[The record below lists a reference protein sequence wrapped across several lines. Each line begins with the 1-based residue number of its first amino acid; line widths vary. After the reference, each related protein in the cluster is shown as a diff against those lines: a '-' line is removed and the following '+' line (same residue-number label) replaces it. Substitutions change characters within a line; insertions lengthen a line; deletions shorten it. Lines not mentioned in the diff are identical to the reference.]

1 MELRTIQS
9 LPRYEK
15 EQKMAKPNENFRL
28 NVKDI
33 ELIEKALFLLQTTQ
47 DDLDKKTI
55 VNLLA
60 KLYHQKNWYR
70 PKKDYVS
77 G

>member
-1 MELRTIQS
+1 M
-9 LPRYEK
+9 
-15 EQKMAKPNENFRL
+15 KPNTKFNL
-28 NVKDI
+28 DI
-33 ELIEKALFLLQTTQ
+33 NDVDHIERALHFYQTTLES
-47 DDLDKKTI
+47 DYDKKQV

-70 PKKDYVS
+70 PKTNYVS

>member
-1 MELRTIQS
+1 M
-9 LPRYEK
+9 
-15 EQKMAKPNENFRL
+15 KPNTKFSL
-28 NVKDI
+28 TVTDI
-33 ELIEKALFLLQTTQ
+33 DTIERALFLLQTQTEN
-47 DDLDKKTI
+47 KKDV

-60 KLYHQKNWYR
+60 KIFHQKNWYR

>member
-1 MELRTIQS
+1 M
-9 LPRYEK
+9 
-15 EQKMAKPNENFRL
+15 KPNTKFNLDTTDLEH
-28 NVKDI
+28 I
-33 ELIEKALFLLQTTQ
+33 ERALHMLQSSFDN
-47 DDLDKKTI
+47 DDHKKEI

-70 PKKDYVS
+70 PKKHYVS